1 MEKTRSIL
9 RVIFGLNVLF
19 LLLLG
24 FSYPYLEPG
33 TGSYVAAV
41 MTFGLCVV
49 MLSVVGVMTYF
60 EWDVFDRI

>member
-9 RVIFGLNVLF
+9 RVVFGINVLF

-49 MLSVVGVMTYF
+49 MLSAVGFITYF